1 MLKIFG
7 LFAVPLGYILRWV
20 CSIVPN
26 YLIAIFLFTLLM
38 KLLLFPL
45 NISSQKGAADRARL
59 APRLERIQKKYA
71 NDRKKMAEKQQ
82 ELYDK
87 EGVKMTAGCLPQILQ
102 MLVLFSIIAVIY
114 KPLTYVE
121 RIDSAT
127 LQTSAVAVADAME
140 QADPE
145 TATKGVGRGSV
156 TAQLKS
162 ESSYYRELYLLKYM
176 DNYTDNIR
184 AALVDAGKTAEEA
197 DAVITT
203 MEDTKADFHVFGI
216 SLLGVPSET
225 GILPNWLWVIA
236 ILSGVTALL
245 ASLLSS

>member
-121 RIDSAT
+121 RIDAGT
-127 LQTSAVAVADAME
+127 PLRPLGE
-140 QADPE
+140 
-145 TATKGVGRGSV
+145 GSV
-156 TAQLKS
+156 CS
-162 ESSYYRELYLLKYM
+162 WC
-176 DNYTDNIR
+176 
-184 AALVDAGKTAEEA
+184 AARGLCRKDWWSAPQEGDVDDEE
-197 DAVITT
+197 
-203 MEDTKADFHVFGI
+203 
-216 SLLGVPSET
+216 
-225 GILPNWLWVIA
+225 
-236 ILSGVTALL
+236 
-245 ASLLSS
+245 